1 MSTATAAREYLP
13 ALVNPHLL
21 PFYDRFSRFLGARD
35 AHWRLLVQAG
45 IEPGTRVLEI
55 GCGTGNLVMLAAHAE
70 PAAVITGIDPDPEAI
85 SWARR
90 KAARAG
96 AAVTLREGF
105 AEEIPLADGSVDR
118 VLSSF
123 MLHHVS
129 APDRVLALREARRV
143 LAPGGRLHLVDID
156 RGEPVPLARAVSRL
170 ASTRL
175 RAAAHGHVGR
185 HDHGAQGHGHG
196 HGHGHEGPD
205 VAAMLAEAGFATVV
219 NLGTGD
225 SKLGGFTFW
234 RAEG

>member
-55 GCGTGNLVMLAAHAE
+55 GCGTGNLVLLAAGAE
-70 PAAVITGIDPDPEAI
+70 PGAVITGIDPDPEAI
-85 SWARR
+85 AWARR

-96 AAVTLREGF
+96 SAVALQEGF
-105 AEEIPLADGSVDR
+105 AEEIPMADGSVDR

-156 RGEPVPLARAVSRL
+156 RGEPMPLARAVSRL
-170 ASTRL
+170 
-175 RAAAHGHVGR
+175 
-185 HDHGAQGHGHG
+185 
-196 HGHGHEGPD
+196 
-205 VAAMLAEAGFATVV
+205 
-219 NLGTGD
+219 
-225 SKLGGFTFW
+225 
-234 RAEG
+234 